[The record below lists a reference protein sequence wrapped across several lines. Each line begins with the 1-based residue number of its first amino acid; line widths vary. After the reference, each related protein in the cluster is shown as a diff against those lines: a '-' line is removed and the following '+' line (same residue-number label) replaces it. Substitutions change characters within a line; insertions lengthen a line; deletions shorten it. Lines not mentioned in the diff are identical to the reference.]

1 MTVPYKEALISKL
14 LQGVAMWMPNQNTEK
29 AFLFQESYSDIK
41 CGTFEKGV
49 RKKEVKKSLFILKK
63 RVLQFYS
70 VLN

>member
-1 MTVPYKEALISKL
+1 
-14 LQGVAMWMPNQNTEK
+14 MPNQNTEK